1 MNYIDAHVHVWTD
14 DLEQYPLAPG
24 FKKENM
30 KPPVF
35 SPEELLSHARP
46 SGVERIVL
54 IQMSY
59 YGTDNAYLL
68 KVMKDYEGVFSGI
81 GIVDPQTDRP
91 DDAMRALAQK
101 GVRGFRI
108 APREQPVENWLDG
121 EGYERMFRAGVD
133 ENLALC
139 PLIGT
144 DGLPALARRCEQ
156 FPNSPVIIDH
166 LCRIGAGGSVS
177 DVEVDQ
183 LCDMAQYPN
192 IMVKISA
199 FYALGQKTPPYLDL
213 SDLIERVCNAFGADR
228 LMWASDC
235 PFQVQDEHTY
245 AASVELIRDHLD
257 FLSDAD
263 KEQILRGT
271 AESFFFGA

>member
-30 KPPVF
+30 NPPVF

-46 SGVERIVL
+46 CGVDRIVL

-59 YGTDNAYLL
+59 YGTDNAYML
-68 KVMKDYEGVFSGI
+68 KVMKEYEGIFSGI
-81 GIVDPQTDRP
+81 GIVDPQQDRP
-91 DDAMRALAQK
+91 DDAMRTLAQS

-108 APREQPVENWLDG
+108 APGEQPVENWLDG

-156 FPNSPVIIDH
+156 FPNSPIIIDH
-166 LCRIGAGGSVS
+166 LCRIGAEGSVS
-177 DVEVDQ
+177 DAEVDQ

-199 FYALGQKTPPYLDL
+199 FYALGRKTPPYLDL

-245 AASVELIRDHLD
+245 ATSVELIRDHLD
-257 FLSDAD
+257 FLSSTD
-263 KEQILRGT
+263 KEQILRDT
-271 AESFFFGA
+271 AEGFFFGK